1 MTTST
6 LHRYLLDRPK
16 VGSANI
22 LSKQFN
28 VPVTTV
34 TRTLRAHGYQFTG
47 TDWNLCETKGGSN
60 LSVSQDTLNRIEQA
74 KGKRTTK
81 EQIAAINIEL
91 EDGAYLNAMRLVLAV
106 YLSFP
111 ENKLPLEL

>member
-47 TDWNLCETKGGSN
+47 TDWNLCEAKSGNN
-60 LSVSQDTLNRIEQA
+60 LSVSQDTLNRIERA
-74 KGKRTTK
+74 KGKRTAK

-91 EDGAYLNAMRLVLAV
+91 EDGSCRNAMILTLAFW
-106 YLSFP
+106 LSNP